1 MTGAEARITTGRIRG
16 RAHDGITVF
25 KGVPYAAE
33 PFGRNRLAA
42 PVPAASWDGT
52 REAVAFGPRAPQ
64 AAMVPG
70 FPGWTPAEGLDCL
83 TVNVWTPD
91 HGGSGLPVMVWVH
104 GGAYLVGTSSQPE
117 YDGATL
123 AAEGVVVVTFN
134 YRVGMEGFGWVEGA
148 PANRGLL
155 DQIAALR
162 WVQDNIAV
170 FGGDPG
176 RVTVFGESAGAG
188 SIAALLAMPAARG
201 LFRRAI
207 AQSVPGTYFAPE
219 FAHRLSTAIT
229 AEVGCGPTVA
239 DLADVSP
246 EVLVAAA
253 EAMTA
258 KLQDDHP
265 TWGPI
270 ASTPTP
276 YSPVVDGEV
285 LPTTPWRALA
295 DGAGRDLE
303 LIVGFN
309 RDEFRLFLALAGRFG
324 TLGDGHVTKIMKHL
338 APPGGAAAYRAAHR
352 HTPAEDLYSLVL
364 SDWLFRMPSAH
375 LADAHAAAG
384 GKTFAYELAWPS
396 PGLKGML
403 RACHALDVPLTFG
416 TLDKGVAELVI
427 GEPVPDEAV
436 ELSAQFRAA
445 WTAFATTGD
454 PGWPAYNPAGAITH
468 VFDTFTKD
476 VRDPQALSRRVWAA
490 HRFDPLE

>member
-1 MTGAEARITTGRIRG
+1 MTRAEAKITTGRIRG
-16 RAHDGITVF
+16 RAHDGISVF
-25 KGVPYAAE
+25 KGIPYAAE

-42 PVPAASWDGT
+42 PVPAAPWDGT
-52 REAVAFGPRAPQ
+52 RKAVKFGPRAPQ
-64 AAMVPG
+64 ASLVPG
-70 FPGWTPAEGLDCL
+70 FPGWTPAEGPGCL

-91 HGGSGLPVMVWVH
+91 LGGSGLPVMVWVH
-104 GGAYLVGTSSQPE
+104 GGAYIIGSSSQPE
-117 YDGATL
+117 YDGAKL
-123 AAEGVVVVTFN
+123 AADGVVVVTFN
-134 YRVGMEGFGWVEGA
+134 YRVGMEGFGSVEGA

-155 DQIAALR
+155 DQVAALR
-162 WVQDNIAV
+162 WVQDDIAA

-176 RVTVFGESAGAG
+176 QVTVFGESAGAG

-207 AQSVPGTYFAPE
+207 AQSVPGTFFAPE
-219 FAHRLSTAIT
+219 FARRLSTAIT
-229 AEVGCGPTVA
+229 AEAGRTPVLA
-239 DLADVSP
+239 DLAEVSP
-246 EVLVAAA
+246 EVLVKAA
-253 EAMTA
+253 ETMTA
-258 KLQDDHP
+258 KLQGDHP

-295 DGAGRDLE
+295 DGAGRGLE
-303 LIVGFN
+303 LVVGYN

-324 TLGDGHVTKIMKHL
+324 TLGEDDVAAIMEHL
-338 APPGGAAAYRAAHR
+338 VPPDGAAAYRAAHGG
-352 HTPAEDLYSLVL
+352 TSPEDLYSLVL

-384 GKTFAYELAWPS
+384 GTTFAYELAWPS
-396 PGLKGML
+396 PALNGML

-416 TLDKGVAELVI
+416 NLDKGVAALVLGKPI
-427 GEPVPDEAV
+427 PAEAA

-454 PGWPAYNPAGAITH
+454 PGWPAYTPAAAVTH
-468 VFDTFTKD
+468 VFDSFTKD
-476 VRDPQALSRRVWAA
+476 VRDPQALSRRIWAS

>member
-16 RAHDGITVF
+16 RAHDGIAVF

-42 PVPAASWDGT
+42 PVPAPSWDGT
-52 REAVAFGPRAPQ
+52 REAAEYGPRPPQ
-64 AAMVPG
+64 SSMLPG
-70 FPGWTPAEGLDCL
+70 FPAWSPAEGLDCL

-91 HGGSGLPVMVWVH
+91 PGGSGLPVMVWVY
-104 GGAYLVGTSSQPE
+104 GGAYIIGSSSQPE
-117 YDGATL
+117 YDGARL
-123 AAEGVVVVTFN
+123 AADGVVVVTFN
-134 YRVGMEGFGWVEGA
+134 YRVGMEGFGSVEGA
-148 PANRGLL
+148 PDNRALL

-201 LFRRAI
+201 LFGRAI
-207 AQSVPGTYFAPE
+207 AQSVPGTFFAPG
-219 FAHRLSTAIT
+219 FARRLSTAIT
-229 AEVGCGPTVA
+229 AEAGRTPAVA
-239 DLADVSP
+239 DLAGVAP

-253 EAMTA
+253 DTMTA
-258 KLQDDHP
+258 KLRDDHP
-265 TWGPI
+265 NWGPI

-295 DGAGRDLE
+295 DGAGRDVE

-324 TLGDGHVTKIMKHL
+324 TLGDEHVEAVMERL
-338 APPGGAAAYRAAHR
+338 VPPGGADAYRAAHR
-352 HTPAEDLYSLVL
+352 DTSAEDLYSLVL

-384 GKTFAYELAWPS
+384 GTTFAYELAWPS
-396 PGLKGML
+396 PALNGML
-403 RACHALDVPLTFG
+403 GACHALDVPLTFG
-416 TLDKGVAELVI
+416 NLDKGVAALVV
-427 GEPVPDEAV
+427 GDPVPEEAA

-445 WTAFATTGD
+445 WTAFATSGD
-454 PGWPAYNPAGAITH
+454 PGWPAYTPGAAVTH
-468 VFDTFTKD
+468 VFDAFTKD
-476 VRDPQALSRRVWAA
+476 VRDPEALSRRIWAA